1 MFFKSLLI
9 TPMYTTK
16 GYVDTLVV
24 QLNGVTKFGSTS
36 N

>member
-1 MFFKSLLI
+1 MFFKIFLI

-16 GYVDTLVV
+16 SNVDTLVV
-24 QLNGVTKFGSTS
+24 QLNGVTEFGSIS